1 MFAFTS
7 LSTVVRS
14 QFYNHNE
21 KLMVLGVLT
30 HVCFEPLRDRC
41 IETLK
46 ERIIYERIG
55 SKIRIH
61 IPQLYFMGHGR
72 RWAVSAI
79 TGFINPSVIGAV
91 GRRKSSIANVRM
103 SSGSGRITVNGR
115 GLQNYLQYNLQYV
128 NTAISPLSYLG
139 VAKKY
144 DLYIHVSGGGI
155 KGQVDAIKLG
165 IARCLCSIYPIIGRR
180 KLKTLGYIRQDARCK
195 ERKKYGLL
203 KARKAP
209 QYSKR

>member
-1 MFAFTS
+1 M
-7 LSTVVRS
+7 
-14 QFYNHNE
+14 
-21 KLMVLGVLT
+21 
-30 HVCFEPLRDRC
+30 
-41 IETLK
+41 
-46 ERIIYERIG
+46 
-55 SKIRIH
+55 
-61 IPQLYFMGHGR
+61 
-72 RWAVSAI
+72 
-79 TGFINPSVIGAV
+79 
-91 GRRKSSIANVRM
+91 
-103 SSGSGRITVNGR
+103 
-115 GLQNYLQYNLQYV
+115 QYV

-180 KLKTLGYIRQDARCK
+180 KLKTLGYIRQDARRK